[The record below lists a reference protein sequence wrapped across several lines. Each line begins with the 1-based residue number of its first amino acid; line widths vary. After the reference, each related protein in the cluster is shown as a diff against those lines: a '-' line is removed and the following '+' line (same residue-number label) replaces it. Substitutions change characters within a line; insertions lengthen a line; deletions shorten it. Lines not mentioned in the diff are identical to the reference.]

1 MSTEDGEELR
11 RLRRENR
18 SLREEREISDV
29 HYPLMCLETI
39 ARTEARRPG
48 PDVRSSGP
56 ENLLD
61 ERDKQMNLILFRR
74 DDGDAFIQTTVY

>member
-1 MSTEDGEELR
+1 MVDLVRSGRTPGEDGEELR
-11 RLRRENR
+11 QLRRENR
-18 SLREEREISDV
+18 RLREEREISDV

-61 ERDKQMNLILFRR
+61 ERDNR
-74 DDGDAFIQTTVY
+74 